1 MAEPLRPDPA
11 KTYGR
16 ENWVFIPSIASATL
30 APTVAEY
37 NAASALDVTRIAF
50 AGATPELA
58 GSTERVRQDRR
69 AGDTESFE
77 FLGDTSYE
85 GGDVVMA
92 LSPQAAAGSDGK
104 KAWEKFAAGG
114 VVTGFFAKRED
125 VARAVAAA
133 AGQFL
138 TAVYPVE
145 IGGGLPMKQGDGAAA
160 QAAFRTTFAVV
171 GQPKFMIA
179 ILA

>member
-1 MAEPLRPDPA
+1 MTEPLRPDPA

-37 NAASALDVTRIAF
+37 GAASALDVTRIAF
-50 AGATPELA
+50 AGATPELNS
-58 GSTERVRQDRR
+58 STERVKQDRR
-69 AGDTESFE
+69 AGDTEAFE
-77 FLGDTSYE
+77 FVGETSYE

-114 VVTGFFAKRED
+114 VTGFFAKRED
-125 VARAVAAA
+125 VARATAAA

-138 TAVYPVE
+138 NSVYPVE
-145 IGGGLPMKQGDGAAA
+145 LGPGIPMKQGDGSAA
-160 QAAFRTTFAVV
+160 QSAFRCTFAVT
-171 GQPKFMIA
+171 GPPKFMVA